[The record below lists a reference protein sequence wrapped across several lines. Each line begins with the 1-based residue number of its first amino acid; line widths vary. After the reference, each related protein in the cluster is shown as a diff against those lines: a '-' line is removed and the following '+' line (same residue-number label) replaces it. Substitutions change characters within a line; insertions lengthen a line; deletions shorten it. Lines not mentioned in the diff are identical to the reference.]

1 MDFVES
7 ENPVVQ
13 RLLGTNNNDAGNFLG
28 LDNDF
33 MVDVISQ
40 VGNYGEVY
48 ARNLDPLGLA
58 RDGSPNALWTEG
70 GLVYA
75 PPFR

>member
-1 MDFVES
+1 MES
-7 ENPVVQ
+7 ENPDIQ
-13 RLLGTNNNDAGNFLG
+13 RLLGLGENAAGSYLGINNQ
-28 LDNDF
+28 F

-40 VGNYGEVY
+40 VGNYAEVY
-48 ARNLDPLGLA
+48 ERNLTPLGLDRA
-58 RDGSPNALWTEG
+58 GSLNALWTEG